1 MEIMQR
7 SFTVR
12 VTFVEVGLWDNI
24 SEAIKGQIGN
34 TFENFRWKITS
45 ARFSLDQTR
54 LYAAKNVDDFIL
66 ITFLVSQTE
75 IDASIDTVCV

>member
-1 MEIMQR
+1 VEIMQR

-24 SEAIKGQIGN
+24 SEAIKGQVGN
-34 TFENFRWKITS
+34 TFETFRWKITS
-45 ARFSLDQTR
+45 ASFSLDQTR
-54 LYAAKNVDDFIL
+54 LYAAKIVDDFIL

-75 IDASIDTVCV
+75 IDASINTVCV